1 MSDRVRF
8 SPSPSGYLH
17 VGGARTALFNWLWA
31 RKTGGTFIVRVEDTD
46 QERSS
51 IESVRAVLDALEWL
65 GLDWDEGPEVGGPHE
80 PYFQSERRDIYH
92 DVAQQLID
100 QGKAYRCYCTK
111 EELAAARDEAQLKN
125 PKQPFRY
132 PGTCRNKPDDP
143 SKPHVIRFKVST
155 DGATQFNDEVFGAI
169 TTPNDAQYD
178 FVLIRGNGYP
188 LYNLACAVDDHLM
201 GITLAARGR
210 DHIGN
215 TPQQVMIYE
224 AMGWEVPRF
233 AHLPLMLDRKGA
245 KLSKRMASVAVQDY
259 RDKGYTPNAV
269 LNYLVRFGWSL
280 GDQEIFTRDQLVD
293 AFSWDRVGRA
303 DGKFDEAK
311 FADVAFEHLKEPDL
325 LSLDAYAEMLL
336 PWLEK
341 RGIVGVAADQ
351 LGPAIATIR
360 PRAKT
365 LIEAADAVDF
375 YFRDPPEFDEKA
387 RTKFLV
393 PERENV
399 LTGLAE
405 ALSGV
410 DPWEP
415 EATESC
421 FKTWVEDQGLKMKD
435 AAQPARV
442 ALTGRSASPGL
453 FEVMVVLGKERSLE
467 RLRKGAAAAKAGVES
482 TS

>member
-31 RKTGGTFIVRVEDTD
+31 KKTGATFILRVEDTD

-51 IESVRAVLDALEWL
+51 LDSVRAVLDALRWL

-80 PYFQSERRDIYH
+80 PYFQSERRGFYR

-100 QGKAYRCYCTK
+100 KGAAYRCYCTK
-111 EELAAARDEAQLKN
+111 EELAEARAEAQAKN

-132 PGTCRNKPDDP
+132 PGTCRNKPDDA
-143 SKPHVIRFKVST
+143 SKPHVIRFRVP
-155 DGATQFNDEVFGAI
+155 DEGATQFTDEVFGVI
-169 TTPNDAQYD
+169 STPNEAQYD
-178 FVLIRGNGYP
+178 FVLMRGNGFP
-188 LYNLACAVDDHLM
+188 LYNLACAVDDHMM
-201 GITLAARGR
+201 GITFVARGR

-224 AMGWEVPRF
+224 AMGWDVPRF

-259 RDKGYTPNAV
+259 RDKGYTPEAV

-280 GDQEIFTRDQLVD
+280 GDQEIFTREQLIE

-303 DGKFDEAK
+303 DGRFDEAK
-311 FADVAFEHLKEPDL
+311 FADVAFEHLKEPSL
-325 LSLDAYAEMLL
+325 LSVERYAEMLR
-336 PWLEK
+336 PWLER
-341 RGIVGVAADQ
+341 RGLTDAPTETLCAA
-351 LGPAIATIR
+351 IETIR
-360 PRAKT
+360 PRAKS
-365 LIEAADAVDF
+365 LLEAAEAVDF
-375 YFRDPPEFDEKA
+375 YFRQPPEFDAKA
-387 RTKFLV
+387 QKKFLTSDSAS
-393 PERENV
+393 V
-399 LTGLAE
+399 LVGLADALEGLE
-405 ALSGV
+405 A
-410 DPWEP
+410 WQP
-415 EATESC
+415 EAMETR
-421 FKTWVEDQGLKMKD
+421 FKAWVEEQGLKMKD

-453 FEVMVVLGKERSLE
+453 FEVMLVLGKELSLQ
-467 RLRKGAAAAKAGVES
+467 RLREGAVKAQAGTES
-482 TS
+482 SS